1 MTKARITFREIT
13 FQMIRGDMRTFTF
26 RPDARGAN
34 LKSFP
39 MAQMPCK
46 AVREKMPTLRVGK
59 YINKRFVPQ
68 INTRSEGSPDKA
80 MHAQCCK
87 IIERHLSRQ
96 TSSYIVT
103 IALLLVLVEI
113 VRPRFIV
120 RPEKAGQT
128 AARAQI
134 AAFNTA
140 LQLYKLEHESLPS
153 SLDEL
158 IVNESGRNFLSD
170 TPQLPKDPWGNPY
183 RYTHPCANEHEYEI
197 ISLGADGAPG
207 GSYDNADIVSWDLT
221 SSYSFNMRR

>member
-1 MTKARITFREIT
+1 MKIQFLRRFFRTI
-13 FQMIRGDMRTFTF
+13 
-26 RPDARGAN
+26 
-34 LKSFP
+34 
-39 MAQMPCK
+39 
-46 AVREKMPTLRVGK
+46 V
-59 YINKRFVPQ
+59 YI
-68 INTRSEGSPDKA
+68 A
-80 MHAQCCK
+80 
-87 IIERHLSRQ
+87 
-96 TSSYIVT
+96 
-103 IALLLVLVEI
+103 ALLIVIEM

-128 AARAQI
+128 ASRAQI

-140 LQLYKLEHESLPS
+140 LQLFKLEHGNYPQSLK
-153 SLDEL
+153 EL
-158 IVNESGRNFLSD
+158 IANESGKNYLGD